1 MLLITIMSVA
11 GRTITVTNAGALT
24 RFGATVLV
32 AVTWKTKVCAGVSS
46 GTVPVWKITD
56 APVVAD
62 SEASGGRPVAGDC
75 KVQLKVAL
83 HGAPCAR
90 AGSTQVA
97 LSVTGA
103 PLATVMVVPVTGPG
117 GTIGPPGS

>member
-1 MLLITIMSVA
+1 MLLITIVSVA
-11 GRTITVTNAGALT
+11 GRTITVTSAGALT
-24 RFGATVLV
+24 RFGATLLV
-32 AVTWKTKVCAGVSS
+32 AVTEKTKVCAGVSS
-46 GTVPVWKITD
+46 GTVPVLKITD
-56 APVVAD
+56 EPVVAD
-62 SEASGGRPVAGDC
+62 SEASGGRAAGDC